1 MVCLLSIG
9 SGGDGADPAIRGR
22 ARRVGH
28 WRRTGLPIRQKSSS
42 TGKPRPIRS
51 PGRADA
57 SPLAAAP
64 GEACRVPHGAER
76 RARAGGV
83 PPARDR
89 ARLQPSASS
98 ATAKSWTKIIERDA
112 RPQRKLDEN
121 HLEIRRVGGG
131 GRPRACMEPN
141 WAVRLG
147 WGAPKAPTLRRRPA
161 AGRPGRPTGRRFPG
175 WTNGPAG
182 LCLDPGACVL
192 AHTDGRS
199 TAADRD
205 RAET

>member
-1 MVCLLSIG
+1 MVCVLSIG

-76 RARAGGV
+76 RARAGRG
-83 PPARDR
+83 PARGR
-89 ARLQPSASS
+89 AR
-98 ATAKSWTKIIERDA
+98 A

-121 HLEIRRVGGG
+121 HLESRRGGDVQG
-131 GRPRACMEPN
+131 PAWNQIGLSDSDGAPPRPRL
-141 WAVRLG
+141 W
-147 WGAPKAPTLRRRPA
+147 
-161 AGRPGRPTGRRFPG
+161 RRFPG